1 MCRINV
7 RTQTYFAGNKRVCTF
22 FRHIRVIPK
31 KGFFMRLFIIVGI
44 YHGKQ
49 WCTKVISI
57 YTKLKYV
64 HTTYFQYLDA
74 KQFMSMNLLHVN
86 ATYLRDAIS
95 IARRALVNCSCFL
108 DRPFCARFVNCIA
121 YLMRH
126 LVSENRL
133 TSPHYNKMTKSL
145 IVTFTLIS

>member
-1 MCRINV
+1 ME
-7 RTQTYFAGNKRVCTF
+7 
-22 FRHIRVIPK
+22 
-31 KGFFMRLFIIVGI
+31 
-44 YHGKQ
+44 KQ
-49 WCTKVISI
+49 WCTKVI
-57 YTKLKYV
+57 LC
-64 HTTYFQYLDA
+64 TYRLQYLDA
-74 KQFMSMNLLHVN
+74 KQFMSMNLLHAN

-133 TSPHYNKMTKSL
+133 TSPHYNKMTVFDCDIYANILRHLQCHSEFVKNSYRTKWQWHIFKVQSPCL
-145 IVTFTLIS
+145 DTFFKLFISTNFN

>member
-1 MCRINV
+1 
-7 RTQTYFAGNKRVCTF
+7 
-22 FRHIRVIPK
+22 
-31 KGFFMRLFIIVGI
+31 
-44 YHGKQ
+44 
-49 WCTKVISI
+49 
-57 YTKLKYV
+57 
-64 HTTYFQYLDA
+64 
-74 KQFMSMNLLHVN
+74 MSMNLLHVN

-145 IVTFTLIS
+145 IVTFTLISYDI